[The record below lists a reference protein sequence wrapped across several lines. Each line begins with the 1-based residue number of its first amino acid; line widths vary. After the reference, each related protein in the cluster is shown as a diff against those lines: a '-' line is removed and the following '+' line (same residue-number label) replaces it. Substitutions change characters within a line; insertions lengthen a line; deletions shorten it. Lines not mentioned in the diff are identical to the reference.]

1 MFNKVKIGDKVKV
14 IINGSTD
21 NDIGGVVVAIGNKYY
36 EDAYQLD
43 SGLWFQENQLQKEKL

>member
-1 MFNKVKIGDKVKV
+1 MLDKVKIGDKVKV

-21 NDIGGVVVAIGNKYY
+21 NDIGGVVIAIGNKYY

-43 SGLWFQENQLQKEKL
+43 SGLWFQESQLVKE